1 MIELL
6 GIEISQQA
14 LLIGIVTGLAYA
26 AFAAGFVLIYRSTG
40 VLNFAHGEM
49 GAFGLAVF
57 VLLIANYGLNWWI
70 AFLLAIASCA
80 AAGAVAELIVVRRL
94 FDSPRLVL
102 LIATIGIGQILLVAR
117 TLWIPDITTGG
128 PVPTAFTTLWEPTND
143 LRLQAREITVLLVV
157 PAIVAALGVF
167 LTRTR
172 FGLAV
177 RASASNPDTARVFG
191 TSPRR
196 VSTIVWAISG
206 AFAATTAILI
216 APFSGVQAAL
226 VDDTGQTLA
235 EVLLLRVLIVSL
247 LARMRSIP
255 GVLASGIGVGVIE
268 TIVKGNVA
276 TTNQTIVDVFM
287 LIAVLVVVLWLA
299 RSQREEG
306 GWTLSP
312 RA

>member
-1 MIELL
+1 M
-6 GIEISQQA
+6 
-14 LLIGIVTGLAYA
+14 
-26 AFAAGFVLIYRSTG
+26 
-40 VLNFAHGEM
+40 
-49 GAFGLAVF
+49 
-57 VLLIANYGLNWWI
+57 
-70 AFLLAIASCA
+70 
-80 AAGAVAELIVVRRL
+80 
-94 FDSPRLVL
+94 
-102 LIATIGIGQILLVAR
+102 
-117 TLWIPDITTGG
+117 
-128 PVPTAFTTLWEPTND
+128 
-143 LRLQAREITVLLVV
+143 LLVV
-157 PAIVAALGVF
+157 PAIVAALGLF

-255 GVLASGIGVGVIE
+255 GVLVSGIGVGVIE

-299 RSQREEG
+299 RSQREAG

-312 RA
+312 ERSQFGPSPRRVRVAISIASASQRCWGARAPSVRHH

>member
-1 MIELL
+1 M
-6 GIEISQQA
+6 
-14 LLIGIVTGLAYA
+14 
-26 AFAAGFVLIYRSTG
+26 
-40 VLNFAHGEM
+40 
-49 GAFGLAVF
+49 
-57 VLLIANYGLNWWI
+57 
-70 AFLLAIASCA
+70 
-80 AAGAVAELIVVRRL
+80 
-94 FDSPRLVL
+94 
-102 LIATIGIGQILLVAR
+102 
-117 TLWIPDITTGG
+117 
-128 PVPTAFTTLWEPTND
+128 
-143 LRLQAREITVLLVV
+143 LLVV
-157 PAIVAALGVF
+157 LIVAALGLF
-167 LTRTR
+167 LT
-172 FGLAV
+172 GLPRPAV
-177 RASASNPDTARVFG
+177 RASASNPDTRARYTV
-191 TSPRR
+191 RR

-255 GVLASGIGVGVIE
+255 GVLVSGIGVGVIE

-299 RSQREEG
+299 RSQREAG

-312 RA
+312 RAKPSPDRLRTVFWVRNLNRIGFAALFGALAVLPVFATTSAGCSLGRSS